1 MKSIFSKLL
10 KKNKEQRNANHFFE
24 EETNKKENLH
34 RGLNYSNKDNL
45 FFFRVFLI
53 KINLRI

>member
-34 RGLNYSNKDNL
+34 RELNYSKKVIFLPSVPYKNQPSNL
-45 FFFRVFLI
+45 I
-53 KINLRI
+53 